1 MIDKLT
7 DKEIEK
13 LQAIRDKIVKG
24 QKTVKK

>member
-24 QKTVKK
+24 QKIVKK

>member
-13 LQAIRDKIVKG
+13 LQAVRDKIVKG
-24 QKTVKK
+24 DKIVKK

>member
-13 LQAIRDKIVKG
+13 LKAARDKIVKG

>member
-24 QKTVKK
+24 DKIVKK